1 MTIDEEYVLIRGYAG
16 VPWSNFHDK
25 PSAAFKAQLPLSA
38 GYVPGV
44 PRLGIPPLLESDA
57 SLGVANGGNMRRGDT
72 ATALP
77 SSLLTT
83 ATFNPALAYDSG
95 VMLGTETRA
104 KGFNVILAGGINLA
118 REPRG
123 GRTFE
128 YAGEDP
134 WLAGVMVG
142 ESIRGIQSQGVLS
155 TAKHFAFND
164 QETARTVMSVSIADS
179 DARESDLLAFQLAI
193 ERGNP
198 GSIMCSYNRIH
209 NIYGCENPQLLN
221 QVLKGDWGY
230 KGFVMSDWGGVH
242 STVQAAN
249 SGLDQESCN
258 GCDPVDFFGVRLRQ
272 AVAAR
277 QVPEARIHDMAHR
290 ILRSMFATGLFDK
303 PIAKSPIN
311 AEAGIAVARRTA
323 EEGIVLLKND
333 KALLPLDPAKRQKIA
348 LIGGWAD
355 LGVPSGGGSSQVHGI
370 GHHQG
375 LIVKTGGGTKEV
387 RGEVWNLPKFDV
399 VLHAPAPLDEIRK
412 AAPKARLSYTP
423 SSDIAAAV
431 AAAKRADVAIVFV
444 HQHMQ
449 EGWDVLDLNLPGHQ
463 NELIAAVAAAN
474 PKTIVILETGGP
486 VAMPWV
492 DTVPGILEAWYS
504 GNGGAAAIAGILFG
518 KVNPSG
524 HLPVTFPI
532 TDSQL
537 PHPIITGLRPD
548 GVIVPTKG
556 TPTAYDVIY
565 QEGSRI
571 GYRWF
576 EDQRIQPLFPFGHGL
591 SYTTFAYENLKVTG
605 GNTIRAEL
613 DVKNTGSRPGKAAAQ
628 VYVKPPFGPSRLVG
642 FAKVDLAPGE
652 SKHVV
657 LTADPRL
664 IAMFDSDANLWR
676 IAEGDYV
683 VRAGGS
689 ALDKAA
695 SATAHINAGTAK
707 P

>member
-1 MTIDEEYVLIRGYAG
+1 MTIDEEYVLIDGYAG
-16 VPWSNFHDK
+16 VPWSNFHEK
-25 PSAAFKAQLPLSA
+25 PSAAFKAKLPLSA
-38 GYVPGV
+38 GYVPGI

-83 ATFNPALAYDSG
+83 STFNPALAYEAG
-95 VMLGTETRA
+95 VMLGTETRQ

-142 ESIRGIQSQGVLS
+142 ESIRGIQSQGVMS
-155 TAKHFAFND
+155 TAKHYAFND

-221 QVLKGDWGY
+221 QILKGDWGY

-272 AVAAR
+272 AVSAR

-303 PIAKSPIN
+303 PIVKSPIN
-311 AEAGIAVARRTA
+311 AAAGVAVAQKAA

-333 KALLPLDPAKRQKIA
+333 KALLPLDPTKRQKIA

-399 VLHAPAPLDEIRK
+399 VLHAPSPLAEIRK
-412 AAPKARLSYTP
+412 AAPKARLSFTS
-423 SSDIAAAV
+423 SSDITAAV
-431 AAAKRADVAIVFV
+431 AAAKRADVVIVFV

-463 NELIAAVAAAN
+463 NELVAAVAAAN
-474 PKTIVILETGGP
+474 PNTIVILETGGP

-492 DTVPGILEAWYS
+492 DAVPSIMEAWYS

-565 QEGSRI
+565 QEGSRV

-576 EDQRIQPLFPFGHGL
+576 EDQKIQPLFPFGHGL

-605 GNTIRAEL
+605 GSTIRAEL
-613 DVKNTGSRPGKAAAQ
+613 DVKNTGNRPGKAAPQ
-628 VYVKPPFGPSRLVG
+628 VYVKPPFGPSRLIG

-652 SKHVV
+652 TKHVV

-689 ALDKAA
+689 ASDKAA